1 MPIASAFAMQKLTK
15 PWVDMIHMY
24 KLLQVDL
31 VRPKTNL
38 LYKTDELIDIVEH
51 AKERLAAKKAVK
63 KRLKAQK
70 RRAKRTAAA
79 AAAAAASATNSTIT
93 STIGRRGARSVS
105 GTDSTTATA
114 AGAADDDDEPVYIT
128 VMNYE
133 TGQTER
139 TPIDMSEYVS
149 DADDSDYSYSDSS
162 DSDSDTDTDT
172 DTDSDSDAT
181 DAAYDAVD
189 DTDDVHDMELHKKPW
204 HRGVRAPEQVGP
216 DVRRQFK
223 ASSSAVRGED
233 VTVFMVSH
241 TLCTLYTQH
250 HTQYTSL

>member
-1 MPIASAFAMQKLTK
+1 
-15 PWVDMIHMY
+15 
-24 KLLQVDL
+24 VDL

-79 AAAAAASATNSTIT
+79 AAGATTTADTTIT
-93 STIGRRGARSVS
+93 APSGRRGARSLQDTDGAAANSDS
-105 GTDSTTATA
+105 GRSGSSSVKSTGSTA
-114 AGAADDDDEPVYIT
+114 AAGVDDDDEPVYIT

-139 TPIDMSEYVS
+139 MPIDMSEYVS
-149 DADDSDYSYSDSS
+149 DAEDSEYSSDSSS
-162 DSDSDTDTDT
+162 DSDSSDLDS
-172 DTDSDSDAT
+172 DTDSDTDAT
-181 DAAYDAVD
+181 DAAYDAVND
-189 DTDDVHDMELHKKPW
+189 ADDVHDMELHKKPW

-223 ASSSAVRGED
+223 ASSSAVRGDD

-241 TLCTLYTQH
+241 TSYTLYTTYTIH
-250 HTQYTSL
+250 KYTSYICVS

>member
-1 MPIASAFAMQKLTK
+1 
-15 PWVDMIHMY
+15 VH
-24 KLLQVDL
+24 LLQVDL

-79 AAAAAASATNSTIT
+79 TAGAAA
-93 STIGRRGARSVS
+93 GAV
-105 GTDSTTATA
+105 DSTTTA
-114 AGAADDDDEPVYIT
+114 AAGRSRHDERTVNESSSANGAADDDEPVYIT

-139 TPIDMSEYVS
+139 IPIDMSEYVS
-149 DADDSDYSYSDSS
+149 DAEDSDYSDSSSDSSSDSDNDSS
-162 DSDSDTDTDT
+162 DSDSDTDA
-172 DTDSDSDAT
+172 AT
-181 DAAYDAVD
+181 DAAAVD
-189 DTDDVHDMELHKKPW
+189 DVADDAHGMELHKKPW

-233 VTVFMVSH
+233 VTVFMVSCACKN
-241 TLCTLYTQH
+241 TLTHSTTYACCVSSVVVLVIAVQC
-250 HTQYTSL
+250 SCVCNLRLCC